1 MSSGIGLLILLVLA
15 LLLVG
20 PVLAIAAFARVSHL
34 NSLGEQLSRLTARL
48 YDLEQRLA
56 ALDRRVHSLPTM
68 GEVPPGQ
75 PAPPA
80 PRAAAP
86 AEGALLEP
94 PPARPQVPS
103 PPPPPV
109 SRPVTHPPG
118 DAASPLSQPQ
128 TSWTRPSSPTVATA
142 RGDTDVEEMIAGR
155 WLYYVGILALLFAVA
170 FFLKYAFDNNWI
182 GPRGR
187 VGIGV
192 LLGGAM
198 FPLSDWLLH
207 RSYRYFSEGITGL
220 GSAVLYL
227 SIWAGWHYYMLFPQA
242 VAFAVMIVITALT
255 AAVAIGRNSER
266 IAVLALA
273 GGMIT
278 PLLVST
284 GQNQEV
290 TLFTYL
296 AILGAGMLAISFWRN
311 WKWIAPLEFIGTLVY
326 FWGWYADFYF
336 RYELETTLLFAT
348 IFFALFAVLPAVR
361 SAREGEFQGAEIAVM
376 IANAF
381 NYLLALRLMLWP
393 EFRWGLTLA
402 VLLLATAHLLAE
414 RATPVKD
421 THASRLVHTAYAG
434 LALLFATLAIPIRL
448 DGKWITIAWAVEG
461 ALLVWSGLRIRSTTL
476 RAAGIVLF
484 GIVAIRLAVVPF
496 HPGPTFLLNE
506 RFLTMAVC
514 AACWL
519 SAFIFARRSNTE
531 LNPAST
537 QVFYVIAVAANLLFL
552 AALSL
557 EVWDL
562 YGRLPSLG
570 IDRSL
575 AQNLALSVLWL
586 VYALVLLTGGVIK
599 KSAALRWQALALLG
613 VMVVKVFFFDL
624 SFLERFYRI
633 VSFFLL
639 GLVLMLVSFFYQRGV
654 SARRG
659 EKGS

>member
-1 MSSGIGLLILLVLA
+1 MASGIGLLILLVLA
-15 LLLVG
+15 LLVVG
-20 PVLAIAAFARVSHL
+20 PVLAIAAFVRVSRL
-34 NSLGEQLSRLTARL
+34 TSLGEQLSRLTARI

-56 ALDRRVHSLPTM
+56 ALDRRVASPSAT
-68 GEVPPGQ
+68 GGAPSVQ
-75 PAPPA
+75 PVPPA
-80 PRAAAP
+80 PSAAAP
-86 AEGALLEP
+86 AEVPQLETP
-94 PPARPQVPS
+94 VARPQTPLPPPS
-103 PPPPPV
+103 PVAPPATSPPA
-109 SRPVTHPPG
+109 H
-118 DAASPLSQPQ
+118 AASPLSQPQ
-128 TSWTRPSSPTVATA
+128 ASWTRPSSPAGTAA
-142 RGDTDVEEMIAGR
+142 RGDTGVEELIAGR

-192 LLGGAM
+192 LLGAAM

-227 SIWAGWHYYMLFPQA
+227 SIWAGWHYYMLFPQSA
-242 VAFAVMIVITALT
+242 AFAVMIVITGLT

-266 IAVLALA
+266 IAVLAVV

-290 TLFTYL
+290 TGFTYL
-296 AILGAGMLAISFWRN
+296 AILGAGMLGISFWRN
-311 WKWIAPLEFIGTLVY
+311 WKWIAPLEFIGTLIF

-336 RYELETTLLFAT
+336 RYELETTLFFAT
-348 IFFALFAVLPAVR
+348 AFFVLFAVLPAIR
-361 SAREGEFQGAEIAVM
+361 SARDGEFQGAEIAVM

-393 EFRWGLTLA
+393 EFRWGLTVA
-402 VLLLATAHLLAE
+402 VLLLAATHLLAE
-414 RATPVKD
+414 RATPVKN

-434 LALLFATLAIPIRL
+434 LALMFATLAIPIRL

-461 ALLVWSGLRIRSTTL
+461 ALLVWSGLRIRSMTL
-476 RAAGIVLF
+476 RVAGIVLF
-484 GIVAIRLAVVPF
+484 VIVAVRLAIVPF
-496 HPGPTFLLNE
+496 NPSPTFLLNE

-519 SAFIFARRSNTE
+519 SAFIFARRSDTE
-531 LNPAST
+531 LSPGST

-552 AALSL
+552 TALSL

-586 VYALVLLTGGVIK
+586 VYALVLLIGGVIK

-613 VMVVKVFFFDL
+613 VVVVKVFFFDL

-633 VSFFLL
+633 ISFFLL